1 MKYVLDKLH
10 PTLRKMVGTAF
21 PTFRKK
27 RLVVYTDSENLT
39 SDYIEYIG
47 SITDAD
53 RIEVK
58 AVSFRDDIKTIPFD
72 KSIFINSTPE
82 NGLRPGIAMIIK
94 YSSYNLTYR
103 LAYLNSDLEIYI
115 NEESAEG
122 LLPRI
127 RSSLP
132 EDEMIVLEYTYSYR
146 SSYNRIDRYRI
157 YKAVICDKVITRYR
171 WEEAKD
177 RLIKKGL
184 LTARGA
190 ITGEGITTLQKIK
203 RQS

>member
-1 MKYVLDKLH
+1 MV
-10 PTLRKMVGTAF
+10 KMTFPAF
-21 PTFRKK
+21 NKK
-27 RLVVYTDSENLT
+27 RFIVYTDSENLT
-39 SDYIEYIG
+39 DEYIETIM
-47 SITDAD
+47 DAD

-58 AVSFRDDIKTIPFD
+58 AVSFRDGVEAIPFD
-72 KSIFINSTPE
+72 KSIFMNSTPE
-82 NGLRPGIAMIIK
+82 NGLRPGIAMVVRDRS
-94 YSSYNLTYR
+94 YSILRNDI
-103 LAYLNSDLEIYI
+103 AIYI

-122 LLPRI
+122 LLPQI

-184 LTARGA
+184 LTASGA
-190 ITGEGITTLQKIK
+190 ITGEGITTLEKIK
-203 RQS
+203 YYR